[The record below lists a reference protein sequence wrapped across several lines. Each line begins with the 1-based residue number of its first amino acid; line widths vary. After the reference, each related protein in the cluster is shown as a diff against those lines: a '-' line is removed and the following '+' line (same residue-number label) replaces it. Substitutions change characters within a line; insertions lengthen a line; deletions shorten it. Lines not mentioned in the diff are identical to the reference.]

1 MRKRKNSAF
10 ESIQVDNETCTDKR
24 SFMLVTM
31 LYMHISKKKSSLF
44 YMTTKI
50 KNDQHNRY
58 LMLLIC
64 WAWISLTTLQVEC
77 WILNDKAPIM
87 VSVQQADD
95 VH

>member
-1 MRKRKNSAF
+1 
-10 ESIQVDNETCTDKR
+10 
-24 SFMLVTM
+24 
-31 LYMHISKKKSSLF
+31 
-44 YMTTKI
+44 MTTKI

-95 VH
+95 VHWAASDAPSPPT

>member
-50 KNDQHNRY
+50 K
-58 LMLLIC
+58 
-64 WAWISLTTLQVEC
+64 
-77 WILNDKAPIM
+77 K
-87 VSVQQADD
+87 
-95 VH
+95 